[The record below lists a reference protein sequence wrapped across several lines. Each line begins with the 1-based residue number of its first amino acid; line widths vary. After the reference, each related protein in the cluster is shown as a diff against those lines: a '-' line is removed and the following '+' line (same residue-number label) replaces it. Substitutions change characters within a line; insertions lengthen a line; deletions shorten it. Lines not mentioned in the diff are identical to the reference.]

1 LIVTSRNQLRAALRS
16 RTFIA
21 RAAILLALA
30 PALVLAG
37 CRGRQPT
44 SANGLFPLRLQ
55 LDWYPQPEHGGFYTA
70 QMLGYFKDEGLDVT
84 LLPMPEYGS
93 VAQIVSTGKAD
104 IGLGSSDQIL
114 EWDSNG
120 LPLIAVAATMEHDPQ
135 AVMVHAASPIH
146 TFADLDGHT
155 IAAIPGATWLKYVI
169 LRYNLRNVREIPS
182 TLSIANF
189 LADPDY
195 AQQIF
200 ITSEPFF
207 AQQAGAPVRTLLISS
222 SGYDPYRVQFT
233 TRDFAAA
240 HPDVVEK
247 FVRASVRGWQQYL
260 RNPAPTNALLLKLN
274 PALNPAQEAYTA
286 QALRDG
292 GFITGSA
299 PGSQTNGPDQ
309 TGQMNAARWQTSYQQ
324 LQSLGILQSPF
335 DPTAAYS
342 LKFLP

>member
-1 LIVTSRNQLRAALRS
+1 LRS
-16 RTFIA
+16 RTFLA
-21 RAAILLALA
+21 RAATLLALA
-30 PALVLAG
+30 PALVLSG
-37 CRGRQPT
+37 CRSHQST
-44 SANGLFPLRLQ
+44 SASGLFPLRLQ

-70 QMLGYFKDEGLDVT
+70 QMLGFYKDEGLDVT
-84 LLPMPEYGS
+84 ILPIPEYGS

-114 EWDSNG
+114 EWDANG
-120 LPLIAVAATMEHDPQ
+120 LPLVAVAATMQHDPQ
-135 AVMVHAASPIH
+135 AIMVHAASPVH
-146 TFADLDGHT
+146 SFADLDGRT
-155 IAAIPGATWLKYVI
+155 VAAIPGATWLKYVI

-189 LADPDY
+189 LADPNY
-195 AQQIF
+195 VQQIF

-233 TRDFAAA
+233 TRDFAAG

-247 FVRASVRGWQQYL
+247 FVRASMRGWQEYL
-260 RNPAPTNALLLKLN
+260 RNPAPTNAFLLKLN

-286 QALRDG
+286 QALREG

-299 PGSQTNGPDQ
+299 GNLQTSIPNLTSPGQ

-324 LQSLGILQSPF
+324 LQSLGILQGPL
-335 DPTAAYS
+335 DPTTAYS